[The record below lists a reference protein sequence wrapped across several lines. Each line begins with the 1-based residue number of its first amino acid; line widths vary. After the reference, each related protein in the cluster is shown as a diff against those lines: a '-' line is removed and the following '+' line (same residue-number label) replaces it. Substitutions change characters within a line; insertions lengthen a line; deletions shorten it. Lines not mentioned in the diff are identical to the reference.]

1 MTKKIIGM
9 VVVVGATIVL
19 LALAARAEFI
29 NELPRYPL
37 YLGIALIVA
46 AIVGIIRD
54 RGERPTIE
62 G

>member
-9 VVVVGATIVL
+9 VVVAGATFVL

-46 AIVGIIRD
+46 AIAGIIRD

>member
-9 VVVVGATIVL
+9 TVVAGATIVL
-19 LALAARAEFI
+19 LALAARAEFM

-37 YLGIALIVA
+37 YLGIGLIVA